1 MEAELRSQ
9 HPYFMY
15 DHMLAQPQAFAEAVV
30 RNEKGI
36 QDLANQVASCRRLFL
51 VGTGTSYHAA
61 LAAQEIF
68 RTYGGGLDVR
78 AIPAFD
84 FSVYPP
90 TIDKA
95 DVAIV
100 LSHRGNKTYSLRS
113 TEMARAKGALT
124 VLVTGMGLAEAS
136 RFADRTLETV
146 PQEKS
151 SAHTISYTGAVA
163 VLAALALRVGHLR
176 TGVESLPAD
185 FLTSTLP
192 KALAQSLQTEDAARK
207 LAQRLVDRRK
217 IWVTGGGPGAVIAQE
232 TALKIKE
239 TSYMEVEGLAVE
251 TLIHGPCQAADPRDA
266 FILVA
271 PQGPALERLSQF
283 SRQVDAIGAQRA
295 LVGDDSVESLTGG
308 SVSCLRVPRVPEPFS
323 ALTCLYPLQ
332 LLTYHLALLK
342 GTNPD
347 SFRKED
353 PAFDQATR
361 QLTL

>member
-1 MEAELRSQ
+1 MEDEVRFQ

-15 DHMLAQPQAFAEAVV
+15 DHMVAQPVAFADAIF
-30 RNEKGI
+30 RNEEGI
-36 QDLANQVASCRRLFL
+36 NDLARQIASRSRLFL
-51 VGTGTSYHAA
+51 VGTGTSHHAA
-61 LAAQEIF
+61 VAAGEIF
-68 RTYGGGLDVR
+68 RTYSGDLDVR
-78 AIPAFD
+78 AMPAFD

-90 TIDKA
+90 ILRKD
-95 DVAIV
+95 DVVIV

-113 TEMARAKGALT
+113 AEAAKAHGALT
-124 VLVTGMGLAEAS
+124 VLVTGMGQAEAS
-136 RFADRTLETV
+136 RFCDLTLETV

-151 SAHTISYTGAVA
+151 SAHTISYTGSLA
-163 VLAALALRVGHLR
+163 VLAALALQVGHLR
-176 TGVESLPAD
+176 TGVEALPAT
-185 FLTSTLP
+185 FLTHTLP
-192 KALAQSLQTEDAARK
+192 NALAESLQTEDAARD
-207 LAQRLVDRRK
+207 LAQKLVGRRK
-217 IWVTGGGPGAVIAQE
+217 IWVTGGGPGAVIAHE

-239 TSYMEVEGLAVE
+239 TSYVEVEGCAVE
-251 TLIHGPCQAADPRDA
+251 TLIHGPFRAADPRDA

-271 PQGPALERLSQF
+271 PTGPATRRLSEF

-295 LVGDDSVESLTGG
+295 LVGDDSGQSLCGG
-308 SVSCLRVPRVPEPFS
+308 SMAFLRVPLVPEPFS

-353 PAFDQATR
+353 AAFDQATR